1 MENNQS
7 AIEEKENEIVF
18 TKEDIKQKREKAKLL
33 FNQGR
38 TLYVENMHWRVYG
51 IVLVCSIALIWLYFT
66 PLADD
71 HGKLINVSMSVGSG
85 LIGAIVL
92 AGAVDIGNGV
102 AQFRQEVR
110 LYNELIFSIC
120 MPLGDISA
128 CRPFDY
134 LSQIREESAKECMCN
149 MVASQLISELTGA
162 RKNITRY
169 LSSDNCMI
177 DDEASLK
184 YRKLD
189 VQLRNFIATLQS
201 PYNVEQQI
209 MSFEGIR
216 QWLETNTAHNM
227 ENDVL
232 CY

>member
-1 MENNQS
+1 
-7 AIEEKENEIVF
+7 
-18 TKEDIKQKREKAKLL
+18 
-33 FNQGR
+33 
-38 TLYVENMHWRVYG
+38 
-51 IVLVCSIALIWLYFT
+51 
-66 PLADD
+66 
-71 HGKLINVSMSVGSG
+71 
-85 LIGAIVL
+85 
-92 AGAVDIGNGV
+92 
-102 AQFRQEVR
+102 
-110 LYNELIFSIC
+110 
-120 MPLGDISA
+120 
-128 CRPFDY
+128 
-134 LSQIREESAKECMCN
+134 